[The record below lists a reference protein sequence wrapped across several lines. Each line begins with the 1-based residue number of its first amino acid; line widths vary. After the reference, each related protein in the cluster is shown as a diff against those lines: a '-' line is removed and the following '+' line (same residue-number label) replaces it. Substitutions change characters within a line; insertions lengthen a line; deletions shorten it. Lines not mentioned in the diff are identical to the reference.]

1 MRFRFI
7 HAEKAN
13 YPVRLMCRVL
23 NVSTS
28 GYYAYLEREPS
39 SRQREDERLKVH
51 IGAIHVRSRGT
62 YGRQRVGQQLL
73 REDVEVGKQ
82 RVARLMREMGLQ
94 GLPRKRFR
102 RTTDSNHVRPVAP
115 NVLNRQFE
123 AERPNQFWVT
133 DITFIRTWEGWLY
146 LAAILELFSRRV
158 VGWAMHPH
166 MRTELALEALHM
178 ALGRCLP
185 DVGLVHH
192 SDRGVQY
199 AASSYQAALDE
210 NNIVCSMSRKGDCW
224 DNAVSESFFGTLK
237 TELINRRS
245 WPTRREAKDAVVDYI
260 EGFYNPHRLHSS
272 LGYVSPIE
280 FERMH
285 TSQTSVR
292 LNQPVHF
299 SRA

>member
-13 YPVRLMCRVL
+13 YPVRVMCRVL
-23 NVSTS
+23 KVSTS
-28 GYYAYLEREPS
+28 GYYASLEREPS
-39 SRQREDERLKVH
+39 TRQREDERLKVH

-62 YGRQRVGQQLL
+62 YGRERVGRQLL
-73 REDVEVGKQ
+73 REAVEVGKQ
-82 RVARLMREMGLQ
+82 RIARLMREMGLQ

-102 RTTDSNHVRPVAP
+102 RTTDSHHVRPVAP
-115 NVLNRQFE
+115 NVLDRKFE
-123 AERPNQFWVT
+123 AERPNQSWAT
-133 DITFIRTWEGWLY
+133 DITFVWTSEGWLY

-158 VGWAMHPH
+158 VGWAMQPH

-237 TELINRRS
+237 TELINRQS
-245 WPTRREAKDAVVDYI
+245 WSTRREAKDAIVDYI

-285 TSQTSVR
+285 TIDTTC
-292 LNQPVHF
+292 
-299 SRA
+299 AT

>member
-7 HAEKAN
+7 HVEKAN
-13 YPVRLMCRVL
+13 YPVRVMCRVL

-28 GYYAYLEREPS
+28 GYYAWLEREPS

-51 IGAIHVRSRGT
+51 IGAIHARSRGT
-62 YGRQRVGQQLL
+62 YGRARVGQQLL

-82 RVARLMREMGLQ
+82 RIARLMREMGLQ
-94 GLPRKRFR
+94 GLPKKRFR
-102 RTTDSNHVRPVAP
+102 RTTDSNHARPVAP
-115 NVLNRQFE
+115 NVLDRNFE
-123 AERPNQFWVT
+123 VERPNRIWVT
-133 DITFIRTWEGWLY
+133 DITFIWTWEGWLY

-158 VGWAMHPH
+158 VGWAMQPH

-185 DVGLVHH
+185 EVGLVHH

-199 AASSYQAALDE
+199 AAASYQAVLDE

-224 DNAVSESFFGTLK
+224 DNAVTESFFGTLK

-245 WPTRREAKDAVVDYI
+245 WPTRRDAKDAVIDYI

-280 FERMH
+280 FERVH
-285 TSQTSVR
+285 TSQATCTT
-292 LNQPVHF
+292 
-299 SRA
+299 